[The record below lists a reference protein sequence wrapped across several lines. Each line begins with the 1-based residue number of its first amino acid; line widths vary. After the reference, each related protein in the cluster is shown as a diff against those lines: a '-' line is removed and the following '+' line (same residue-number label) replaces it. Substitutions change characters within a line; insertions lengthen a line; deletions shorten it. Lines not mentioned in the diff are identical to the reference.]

1 MGVSPPNL
9 EGTDPPFLAWEV
21 TGTVRRAETD
31 KIELEYAWERRTRPG
46 SEQEPRSGRDHVT
59 LREDERVLLDF
70 VPALATEPPA
80 SSCYHHVALELAASI
95 PENPAQ
101 ADRRIGYDLWL
112 VSEDQGK
119 RTTRQVKLIG
129 KQGEKVTFDYG
140 AIRSKV
146 AGDLPS
152 EVENTPEAER
162 AVVETVVNGGVRGR
176 VQADGSV
183 ELALL
188 AERFV
193 HTSNWGASARGQKL
207 VRAAA
212 GETLRLELPP
222 PEEIKP
228 TDPLTRKAI
237 VQHQI
242 SLVLTATPME

>member
-1 MGVSPPNL
+1 
-9 EGTDPPFLAWEV
+9 
-21 TGTVRRAETD
+21 
-31 KIELEYAWERRTRPG
+31 
-46 SEQEPRSGRDHVT
+46 
-59 LREDERVLLDF
+59 
-70 VPALATEPPA
+70 
-80 SSCYHHVALELAASI
+80 LELAASI

-112 VSEDQGK
+112 VSEDRGK

-140 AIRSKV
+140 AIRAKV
-146 AGDLPS
+146 AGGVPS
-152 EVENTPEAER
+152 EVGNTPE
-162 AVVETVVNGGVRGR
+162 VQTVVNGGVRGR

-193 HTSNWGASARGQKL
+193 HTDDWAASARGQKL

-228 TDPLTRKAI
+228 TDPLTRQAI
-237 VQHQI
+237 AQHQV
-242 SLVLTATPME
+242 SLVLTTTPLE